1 MTILRKAL
9 KSLRSQSMARSL
21 RITLLIAL
29 IITPIVFYKTLN
41 RNSSLNNK
49 ILSFATR
56 KENAHRPKIAL
67 IFDDLGESL
76 SDLKEI
82 YSLGIPLT
90 ISVIPNLK
98 FSKNIAHIGSR
109 CGFSVFIHLPLEPTD
124 GQPYKTDKYRFITSD
139 LSKREV
145 ISLLRQYLNSIRIAI
160 GVNNH
165 MGSKTTQD
173 RRLMKIILGEV
184 KRKGLIFVDSRTSL
198 ESIAYDEAYKMD
210 LICGYNHGFLD
221 AVDDIRVIRERME
234 NLIAAAKEKGKI
246 IIIGHPKKNT
256 LKFLKAQL
264 PLLRK
269 KVEFITIKEYFEL

>member
-1 MTILRKAL
+1 
-9 KSLRSQSMARSL
+9 MARSL

-41 RNSSLNNK
+41 RKNSLNNK
-49 ILSFATR
+49 ILSFAAR
-56 KENAHRPKIAL
+56 KEKAQRPKIAL

-82 YSLGIPLT
+82 YSLGVPLT

-109 CGFSVFIHLPLEPTD
+109 CGFSVFIHLPLEPSG
-124 GQPYKTDKYRFITSD
+124 GQRYKTDKYRFITGD

-160 GVNNH
+160 GVNSH
-165 MGSKTTQD
+165 MGSIATQN
-173 RRLMKIILGEV
+173 RRLMKIILREV
-184 KRKGLIFVDSRTSL
+184 KRRGLIFVDSRTSL
-198 ESIAYDEAYKMD
+198 ESIAYEEACRMD
-210 LICGYNHGFLD
+210 LICGYSYGFLD
-221 AVDDIRVIRERME
+221 AVDDIKVIGKRME
-234 NLIAAAKEKGKI
+234 NLIATAEEKGKI

-264 PLLRK
+264 PILRK
-269 KVEFITIKEYFEL
+269 KVEFVTIKEYFEL